1 MAFVSK
7 MNIEFCESV
16 VVQGSKCKGG
26 CGRSH
31 TKESVRPRLCDS
43 VLPCVYR
50 YREFPFMCRYIH
62 EGEDIDTYC
71 KRVGFDPDHK
81 MFDNKKLSVLR
92 LVKERL
98 RNALDELEKN
108 RYIDPYVLRRHI
120 LNRLNFIMRGPRR
133 DMVRRMVAAG
143 KRVRSE
149 DVMDSLND
157 EEDYED
163 GLMMVLVGYDE
174 DPIESELA
182 YESDFVCG
190 MIEKWDREEGRTV
203 VPVIEPEQ
211 QKTQVNEMK
220 EGRTV
225 VPVFEPEP
233 EQQKTQVNEMKD
245 AWDYNECTNALD
257 IW

>member
-26 CGRSH
+26 CGLSH
-31 TKESVRPRLCDS
+31 TKESVGPRVCMTAQS
-43 VLPCVYR
+43 CVYR
-50 YREFPFMCRYIH
+50 YREFPFMCRCIH
-62 EGEDIDTYC
+62 EGEDVDTYC

-98 RNALDELEKN
+98 RNALDELDNN
-108 RYIDPYVLRRHI
+108 RYINPHVLRRHI

-133 DMVRRMVAAG
+133 DMVRRTVAAG
-143 KRVRSE
+143 KRVRPE
-149 DVMDSLND
+149 DAMDSLD
-157 EEDYED
+157 DQEDYEE
-163 GLMMVLVGYDE
+163 GLMESMVFGE

-203 VPVIEPEQ
+203 
-211 QKTQVNEMK
+211 
-220 EGRTV
+220 
-225 VPVFEPEP
+225 EP

>member
-1 MAFVSK
+1 
-7 MNIEFCESV
+7 
-16 VVQGSKCKGG
+16 
-26 CGRSH
+26 
-31 TKESVRPRLCDS
+31 
-43 VLPCVYR
+43 
-50 YREFPFMCRYIH
+50 MCRYIH

-71 KRVGFDPDHK
+71 KRVGFDPEHK

-92 LVKERL
+92 VVKERL
-98 RNALDELEKN
+98 RNALDELETN

-143 KRVRSE
+143 KRVRAN
-149 DVMDSLND
+149 DAMDSLDD

-163 GLMMVLVGYDE
+163 GLMMVQVPYYD
-174 DPIESELA
+174 DPIECELA
-182 YESDFVCG
+182 YEADFVCG

-203 VPVIEPEQ
+203 VEPTPEPKAEAEAEPQ
-211 QKTQVNEMK
+211 
-220 EGRTV
+220 
-225 VPVFEPEP
+225 PEPEP
-233 EQQKTQVNEMKD
+233 TPERIMKD